1 MVAELTSF
9 LHQIYE
15 TRSFSSDTLEVFCQI
30 LQALVEMCTGNFRNC
45 EEVFEA
51 NIMSVLNYVFQID
64 ITEVK
69 GDRQSANEFTAT
81 VLTNFN
87 DLESMAEG
95 LATTTTSE
103 NKVDYMELR
112 NRALQLKGTA
122 VELLKVMLEKI
133 SSKTESLAQQIFGGL
148 DIYAL
153 QWTMVDFYTLQDDKG
168 IAQQHMSDFASRSLF
183 VTYNIFMDLFDNNAA
198 PLKTLGNKSACIIL
212 ECLGTDVTFTK
223 NSTTRLNISAHYNL
237 ALLSQY
243 HSLVSK
249 NKLLF
254 LMTINNF
261 IV

>member
-1 MVAELTSF
+1 MQNFLREQTESLQSINMVAELTSF

-198 PLKTLGNKSACIIL
+198 PLKTLGNID
-212 ECLGTDVTFTK
+212 DVMSMFK
-223 NSTTRLNISAHYNL
+223 ENIRGFC
-237 ALLSQY
+237 
-243 HSLVSK
+243 VF
-249 NKLLF
+249 F
-254 LMTINNF
+254 LDSSDIF
-261 IV
+261 KDKV